1 MRIEVQRGR
10 RTAVT
15 QPVGDVDDRHILLDQ
30 VARRAVPLRYNN
42 DKRKKASIQGVFL
55 RLSLFF
61 NSFSKVDYR
70 RANCREKEAVKV
82 MTKKGHFIL

>member
-1 MRIEVQRGR
+1 MDVDLARGCRVGVTEAGGDGGQRDAGVDHQRGVR
-10 RTAVT
+10 M
-15 QPVGDVDDRHILLDQ
+15 
-30 VARRAVPLRYNN
+30 PLRYNN